1 MAVTIYDIAKK
12 LGTSAATVS
21 LALQGSKRIADSTRE
36 KVHDAAIMMGYQ
48 PNHLARGLV
57 KGKTKTIGFVFNYSS
72 VELAHDLSYVELFHF
87 ISQSVS
93 DYGYKT
99 FFHSSISAKPVKE
112 VLDEVGAY
120 GVDGIILGSS
130 INDKEDRQALY
141 ESQMPT
147 VVLGRNIYAKKA
159 SCVLLDDS
167 SGARQVVAHLL
178 SLGHRKIAFV
188 GKHSNEAAM
197 RRYDGYCHSL
207 TVAGLEIDKQLIIES
222 SFDMEDG
229 KAAGKKIAA
238 MKDRPTAVFAA
249 GDLLALGVIA
259 ELREA
264 GIAVPQDISV
274 AGFDNL
280 AISKIFNPALTTID
294 RCCDKYAKMVVD
306 SLIKIIKGQD
316 YGECVV
322 VPVNL
327 VARQSTAAV
336 KK

>member
-12 LGTSAATVS
+12 VGTSAATVS
-21 LALQGSKRIADSTRE
+21 LALQNSDRISDVTKD
-36 KVHDAAIMMGYQ
+36 KVLTVARKLGYQ
-48 PNHLARGLV
+48 PNHLARSLV

-87 ISQSVS
+87 ISQAVASH
-93 DYGYKT
+93 GYKT
-99 FFHSSISAKPVKE
+99 FFHSSISAKPVKD
-112 VLDEVGAY
+112 VLEEVGAY

-130 INDKEDRQALY
+130 INDKEDRQAIY
-141 ESQMPT
+141 ENQIPT

-159 SCVLLDDS
+159 SCVLLDDG

-178 SLGHRKIAFV
+178 SLGHRRIAFV

-197 RRYDGYCHSL
+197 RRFDGYCHAL
-207 TVAGLEIDKQLIIES
+207 TVAGLQIDEQLIIES
-222 SFDMEDG
+222 SFALEDG
-229 KAAGKKIAA
+229 KAAAKKLAA
-238 MKDRPTAVFAA
+238 LKDRPTAIFAA

-264 GIAVPQDISV
+264 GVIVPNDISV

-280 AISKIFNPALTTID
+280 AISQIFNPALTTID
-294 RCCDKYAKMVVD
+294 RCCDKYAKAVVD
-306 SLIKIIKGQD
+306 SVMKIIKGQD

-327 VARQSTAAV
+327 IPRQSTACA